1 MLAWIGVAD
10 VGPME
15 PLDGA
20 LRADTDEICP
30 GCLQWFESGAYVRRN
45 AYGLL
50 QHEACPVRATRD

>member
-1 MLAWIGVAD
+1 
-10 VGPME
+10 ME

-30 GCLQWFESGAYVRRN
+30 GCLQWFETGAYVRRN

-50 QHEACPVRATRD
+50 QHEACPVRASRD